1 MLFTAGLKL
10 LNLHLTYLRVILRI
24 ELLKF
29 HPKRSEFVKS
39 GGFSILKFSIVVLTG
54 FTTLVNSFY
63 TLIFTRLGKVET
75 LFVALFAIGLSL
87 ASIFAIYLL
96 HYLDDFKFLLS
107 TLQRLDY
114 AFGRHFSGYP
124 NRNSILGLQFCFVST
139 LLVGIGGPFFL
150 LLLNLYDPKMHPFLG
165 SLVHWSIFVIG
176 SFTVFILG
184 NVFLG
189 TSLSTIPVKSPS
201 IIRRFA
207 RATRQIGLW
216 IYGDY
221 TEPATNHNMEIMAT
235 KFKTTLK
242 NIHPF
247 SKTLYMKT
255 TEYFPHVTSDS
266 IRKGFY
272 SNFDSIQGDGGLYYG
287 TTLLTLECVTNAIE
301 LGEKLVAKYF

>member
-114 AFGRHFSGYP
+114 AFGRHFSGKL
-124 NRNSILGLQFCFVST
+124 IQ
-139 LLVGIGGPFFL
+139 
-150 LLLNLYDPKMHPFLG
+150 
-165 SLVHWSIFVIG
+165 
-176 SFTVFILG
+176 
-184 NVFLG
+184 
-189 TSLSTIPVKSPS
+189 
-201 IIRRFA
+201 
-207 RATRQIGLW
+207 
-216 IYGDY
+216 
-221 TEPATNHNMEIMAT
+221 
-235 KFKTTLK
+235 LK
-242 NIHPF
+242 NWVNLKSRSSRFLTPGFQVICF
-247 SKTLYMKT
+247 SSHLIRLHCLISTHKT
-255 TEYFPHVTSDS
+255 
-266 IRKGFY
+266 
-272 SNFDSIQGDGGLYYG
+272 GLID
-287 TTLLTLECVTNAIE
+287 TN
-301 LGEKLVAKYF
+301 LV